1 MEKETRLRYEMIDC
15 ILQTINTKEREIRY
29 DWMYKLLQER
39 FLPSFRD
46 EREFSLFLSSQV
58 NLLAIDYQLVRRNNA
73 VIGLTAKGYD
83 VVESGKGFAQYM
95 HLQKKEDKLLKRCAL
110 WSHVLTIAS
119 AAASILSFL
128 FSSSL
133 QNKYD
138 LMLAFMTAGFTLG
151 FAARG
156 LVSNRL
162 RRLLKHRTKPDQS

>member
-29 DWMYKLLQER
+29 DWMYKILQER

-95 HLQKKEDKLLKRCAL
+95 HLQKKAKQTLDRTVILDHLSAIVASVVSIISFFSCKEIEDYTT
-110 WSHVLTIAS
+110 SVIMSFVSGIIIGFVL
-119 AAASILSFL
+119 
-128 FSSSL
+128 
-133 QNKYD
+133 
-138 LMLAFMTAGFTLG
+138 
-151 FAARG
+151 RG
-156 LVSNRL
+156 LISNL
-162 RRLLKHRTKPDQS
+162 IQRLLTHLKE

>member
-95 HLQKKEDKLLKRCAL
+95 HLQKKAVILDHLSAIVASVISIISFFSCKEIEDYTT
-110 WSHVLTIAS
+110 SVIMSFVSGIIIGFVL
-119 AAASILSFL
+119 
-128 FSSSL
+128 
-133 QNKYD
+133 
-138 LMLAFMTAGFTLG
+138 
-151 FAARG
+151 RG
-156 LVSNRL
+156 LISNL
-162 RRLLKHRTKPDQS
+162 IQRLLTRLKE